1 MCGRYQVHT
10 PTQQIARA
18 FDAVLTEDAAVL
30 TPRYNVAPSLQVPAI
45 RVRHDTREL
54 TALTWGLVPSWS
66 KDLSGTKPINAR
78 AETVFDTP
86 LFRTAIRRR
95 RCLLPADGFYEWQ
108 QRPGGRQPWHIGML
122 DDGLFAFGGI
132 WEYWRRGDKAM
143 VSCAILVTDA
153 NELMAEIHQRMPVII
168 ARADYARWLDP
179 SSSDPGEIAKLLVP
193 YPADEMRAYP
203 VSTWVNNAKNE
214 GVELIQPVANA

>member
-10 PTQQIARA
+10 PVEQIARE
-18 FDAVLTEDAAVL
+18 FDAVLTRDAAEL
-30 TPRYNVAPSLQVPAI
+30 APRYNVAPSLEVPAV
-45 RVRHDTREL
+45 RMRHDAREL
-54 TALTWGLVPSWS
+54 SALRWGLIPSWA

-122 DDGLFAFGGI
+122 DGSLFALGGI
-132 WEYWRRGDKAM
+132 WEYWKSGDKA
-143 VSCAILVTDA
+143 VLSCAIVVTDA
-153 NELMAEIHQRMPVII
+153 NQLMAQIHQRMPVII
-168 ARADYARWLDP
+168 ARTEYARWLDP
-179 SSSDPGEIAKLLVP
+179 SLTDPVEIAKLLLP

-203 VSTWVNNAKNE
+203 VPTRVNNAKNE
-214 GVELIQPVANA
+214 GVELIQPVAAA